1 MEEVKKTRKRSKK
14 VDLVE
19 VNAVEVS
26 PEEEL
31 IAELKKDFVFG
42 EVVGCKSLR
51 VRKTGS
57 QQGEIVGFVNEGAKV
72 SVKESESNDEFYKI
86 KFENLEGYCMKKFI
100 KV

>member
-14 VDLVE
+14 ADLVE
-19 VNAVEVS
+19 ANIVEVS

-31 IAELKKDFVFG
+31 IAELKKDSALG

-51 VRKTGS
+51 VRKIGS
-57 QQGEIVGFVNEGAKV
+57 QQGEIVGFVNEGVKV
-72 SVKESESNDEFYKI
+72 SINESESNDEFYKI
-86 KFENLEGYCMKKFI
+86 KLENLEGYCMKKFI

>member
-31 IAELKKDFVFG
+31 IAELKNDSVFG

-51 VRKTGS
+51 VRKIGS
-57 QQGEIVGFVNEGAKV
+57 QQGEIVGFVNEGVKV
-72 SVKESESNDEFYKI
+72 SINESESNNEFYKI